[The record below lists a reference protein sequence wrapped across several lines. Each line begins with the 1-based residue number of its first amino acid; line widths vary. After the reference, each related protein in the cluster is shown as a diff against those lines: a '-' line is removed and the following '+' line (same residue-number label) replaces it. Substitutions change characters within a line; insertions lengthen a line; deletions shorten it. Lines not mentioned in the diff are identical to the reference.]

1 MDTLLAPTT
10 RLQRLWQV
18 LRDFVHHEEE
28 HGLVLHALS
37 SARRPTFSGTESTAW
52 SAPSFATY
60 VSALHE
66 GDNPPSSVGDAPAA
80 LKRKIAGH
88 SLLGDPSADNLRD
101 LTLFPVVNPRTG
113 KLNGGALRAVLGG
126 RGSQAN
132 ISDSARTSAQTMAR
146 SLLNSQFDAKL
157 EAAEAHSLT
166 VEQTD
171 MDIRQALQDVLKR
184 ELDDE
189 NDDRMDGPSYWS
201 CPTIDAV
208 DIANQTF
215 TYYDEGELRQR
226 AWTVEGGVIT
236 LAPLSDAVQ
245 RSTSFIVIPG
255 TTDSDSSGAD
265 EADDMDM
272 TTEQQEEIMAA
283 PDVIK
288 RRVNALIANER
299 TRWTEEDRHML
310 EAQGEAFLIRL
321 EQQPLEPPP
330 VISTLGEP
338 TTAEEA
344 IARMPSHLRETLLEN
359 YEDLMQRKTAL
370 VETILANK
378 HNDFTREELEE
389 MRPRR
394 LEKLVVYGGDVVPG
408 QAAVV
413 QGANYTG
420 RRLPPLRIV
429 ETAETEAPPPPP
441 ETLELVVQKRRE
453 MGLM

>member
-1 MDTLLAPTT
+1 
-10 RLQRLWQV
+10 
-18 LRDFVHHEEE
+18 
-28 HGLVLHALS
+28 
-37 SARRPTFSGTESTAW
+37 
-52 SAPSFATY
+52 
-60 VSALHE
+60 
-66 GDNPPSSVGDAPAA
+66 
-80 LKRKIAGH
+80 
-88 SLLGDPSADNLRD
+88 
-101 LTLFPVVNPRTG
+101 
-113 KLNGGALRAVLGG
+113 
-126 RGSQAN
+126 
-132 ISDSARTSAQTMAR
+132 
-146 SLLNSQFDAKL
+146 
-157 EAAEAHSLT
+157 
-166 VEQTD
+166 
-171 MDIRQALQDVLKR
+171 
-184 ELDDE
+184 
-189 NDDRMDGPSYWS
+189 
-201 CPTIDAV
+201 
-208 DIANQTF
+208 
-215 TYYDEGELRQR
+215 
-226 AWTVEGGVIT
+226 
-236 LAPLSDAVQ
+236 
-245 RSTSFIVIPG
+245 
-255 TTDSDSSGAD
+255 
-265 EADDMDM
+265 
-272 TTEQQEEIMAA
+272 
-283 PDVIK
+283 
-288 RRVNALIANER
+288 
-299 TRWTEEDRHML
+299 ML